1 MMNTLQASAAE
12 RALAEMR
19 QAIYHANC
27 RVAKYWG
34 ALNQDQREAICYNAK
49 LPISLAKPEFP
60 LGECDRESLCLAM
73 RRLGYQHLFHGAVTL
88 EEWRSGLIPPPEEKP
103 EVSRSA
109 ERLAQ
114 SKGLL
119 MTLVNNPQTANCG
132 QEKTPIT
139 GAANT

>member
-1 MMNTLQASAAE
+1 MNTLQASAAE

-19 QAIYHANC
+19 QAIYHTNC
-27 RVAKYWG
+27 RVARYWG
-34 ALNQDQREAICYNAK
+34 ELNQPQRKAICNEAE
-49 LPISLAKPEFP
+49 LPISMARPEYP
-60 LGECDRESLCLAM
+60 LGERDREALCLAM
-73 RRLGYQHLFHGAVTL
+73 RRLGYQHLFHGAVSL
-88 EEWRSGLIPPPEEKP
+88 EEWRTGLIPPPEEKP
-103 EVSRSA
+103 EVTRSA

>member
-1 MMNTLQASAAE
+1 MSTLQTSAGE

-19 QAIYHANC
+19 KAIYHANC
-27 RVAKYWG
+27 RVARYWG
-34 ALNQDQREAICYNAK
+34 ELNQPQRKAICNEAE
-49 LPISLAKPEFP
+49 LPISMARPEYP
-60 LGECDRESLCLAM
+60 LGERDREALCLAM
-73 RRLGYQHLFHGAVTL
+73 RRLGYQHLFHGAVTI
-88 EEWRSGLIPPPEEKP
+88 EEWRSGLIPPPAEKP
-103 EVSRSA
+103 EVTRSA

-132 QEKTPIT
+132 QEKTPVT

>member
-1 MMNTLQASAAE
+1 MSTLQASAGE

-27 RVAKYWG
+27 RVARYWG
-34 ALNQDQREAICYNAK
+34 ELNQPQRKAICNEAE
-49 LPISLAKPEFP
+49 LPISMARPEYP
-60 LGECDRESLCLAM
+60 LGERDREALCLAM
-73 RRLGYQHLFHGAVTL
+73 RRLGYQHLFHGAVTI
-88 EEWRSGLIPPPEEKP
+88 EEWRTGLIPPPEKKP
-103 EVSRSA
+103 EVTRSA

-114 SKGLL
+114 SRGLL
-119 MTLVNNPQTANCG
+119 MTLVNNPQTASCG